1 MKLKQ
6 LMALAAIVT
15 PSLSFAFTI
24 DMGTPQYT
32 YDGTV
37 NYGVQLSAPSTDAST
52 PQGVPETF
60 ALVLTDASPDASP
73 ITNPKTFTANIA
85 GAPVPEPSTWALFL
99 LGLAGVSLVAKRKVA
114 VKANTSITEG

>member
-15 PSLSFAFTI
+15 PSLSFAYTI
-24 DMGTPQYT
+24 DTGTPQYT

-37 NYGVQLSAPSTDAST
+37 NYGVQLSQPSTDPVNIKVA
-52 PQGVPETF
+52 PET
-60 ALVLTDASPDASP
+60 LTFSLIDADPDAG
-73 ITNPKTFTANIA
+73 PKVITANIVA
-85 GAPVPEPSTWALFL
+85 LVPEPSTWALFL
-99 LGLAGVSLVAKRKVA
+99 LGVAGVSLVAKRKDA